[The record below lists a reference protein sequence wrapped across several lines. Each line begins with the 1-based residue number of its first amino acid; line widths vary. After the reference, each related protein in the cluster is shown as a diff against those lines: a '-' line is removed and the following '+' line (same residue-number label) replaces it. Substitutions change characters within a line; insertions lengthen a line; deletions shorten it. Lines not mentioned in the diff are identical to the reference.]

1 MRNRTTRGLQL
12 GMILVALVWLG
23 CAGQRQTATPTESY
37 EAYRQRILSLLESE
51 EESKGEAQTT
61 GAAAAQKASA
71 GEAKQST
78 EPLAESLYLS
88 TQARYEA
95 LQAKLRARQATLD
108 SLKRVLASA
117 DREVARLEESVKEAR
132 AAQVP
137 KQEQGASVPLS
148 SYEEQYRANLALAE
162 RQSYKRAIAGF
173 ERLIAINRQHPLAD
187 NCQYWIGQ
195 CYFDLGRYEEAIAA
209 FLKVFLFTATDKYDD
224 AHLMICKSYLALG
237 ERAAA
242 RAELNSFLL
251 HHPTSEYRSAALAL
265 LRGL

>member
-1 MRNRTTRGLQL
+1 MRGLQL

-23 CAGQRQTATPTESY
+23 CAGQRQTTTPTESD
-37 EAYRQRILSLLESE
+37 EAYRERILSLLESQ
-51 EESKGEAQTT
+51 EESKGQAQTS
-61 GAAAAQKASA
+61 GAVAAQEAAAGQT
-71 GEAKQST
+71 KQSA

-117 DREVARLEESVKEAR
+117 NSEVTRLEEQVKQAR
-132 AAQVP
+132 TVQVP
-137 KQEQGASVPLS
+137 REQQAAPIALS
-148 SYEEQYRANLALAE
+148 GYEEQYRATLALAE
-162 RQSYKRAIAGF
+162 SQNFERAIAGF
-173 ERLIAINRQHPLAD
+173 ERLIASNRQHPLAD

-209 FLKVFLFTATDKYDD
+209 FLKVFSFTATDKYDD

-251 HHPTSEYRSAALAL
+251 HHPTSEYRSVALAL